1 MKDPS
6 KGTKMADKRAKSKRT
21 GITALNEHGKLT
33 YEYSDGAWRYE
44 NGSLA
49 SPHPKAMALWDSDE
63 ATTQINGRHQRVLEA
78 REQAYIK
85 AARELDGN
93 VASLHGAAAVV
104 TDAQFQLATSPDM
117 GHASTQAAKD
127 LDKTLDLVEERA
139 KETAN
144 TLTLTL
150 TDSTAA
156 RVLERLARK

>member
-1 MKDPS
+1 
-6 KGTKMADKRAKSKRT
+6 MAKREPKSHRT
-21 GITALNEHGKLT
+21 GNEVVREDGRIE
-33 YEYSDGAWRYE
+33 YEYSDGAWRFE
-44 NGSLA
+44 KGALA
-49 SPHPKAMALWDSDE
+49 RQHPNIRLFDTE
-63 ATTQINGRHQRVLEA
+63 TGTTAANGRHQRVLEA

-117 GHASTQAAKD
+117 GHASTQAAKY

-139 KETAN
+139 KEQAN

-150 TDSTAA
+150 TDATAA
-156 RVLERLARK
+156 RVLERLAKR